1 MWSFPPVRQWISDSN
16 EFAIPPSGSYGKLIK
31 SVVEKIEE
39 IIIPGRVL
47 KALWWHVENA
57 KEHPKVIHAMKDVKL
72 VYYVNSQR
80 ISNVCIDALSAEKP
94 YYFIRLMGR
103 KASHV
108 AVKGK
113 LQLHPNMVIYVE
125 EVDASKL
132 TILT

>member
-1 MWSFPPVRQWISDSN
+1 MDHQMPDWFSFYKESLSCFESELLFHGRIVDKLL
-16 EFAIPPSGSYGKLIK
+16 GSVDTSK
-31 SVVEKIEE
+31 
-39 IIIPGRVL
+39 
-47 KALWWHVENA
+47 
-57 KEHPKVIHAMKDVKL
+57 
-72 VYYVNSQR
+72 VNSQR

-108 AVKGK
+108 AVEGK

-125 EVDASKL
+125 KVDASKL